1 MFEDLHGQSHYH
13 EAGVW
18 GLTDIENKCVAAK
31 GEGGGRGMEWE
42 FGISRCKLVYIE
54 WINSKV
60 RLYSTENYIQYLV
73 INHNEKDIKQN
84 VYIYIT
90 QSLRYM
96 VEINTTL

>member
-1 MFEDLHGQSHYH
+1 M
-13 EAGVW
+13 
-18 GLTDIENKCVAAK
+18 AAK

-84 VYIYIT
+84 VYISIT
-90 QSLRYM
+90 QSLHYM

>member
-1 MFEDLHGQSHYH
+1 M
-13 EAGVW
+13 
-18 GLTDIENKCVAAK
+18 AAK

>member
-1 MFEDLHGQSHYH
+1 
-13 EAGVW
+13 
-18 GLTDIENKCVAAK
+18 
-31 GEGGGRGMEWE
+31 MEWE

>member
-1 MFEDLHGQSHYH
+1 MTQMNSSTKRTHRHREQTYGCQR
-13 EAGVW
+13 
-18 GLTDIENKCVAAK
+18 
-31 GEGGGRGMEWE
+31 GGKDWE

>member
-1 MFEDLHGQSHYH
+1 MVAKAE
-13 EAGVW
+13 W
-18 GLTDIENKCVAAK
+18 GGK
-31 GEGGGRGMEWE
+31 GMEWE

>member
-1 MFEDLHGQSHYH
+1 
-13 EAGVW
+13 
-18 GLTDIENKCVAAK
+18 
-31 GEGGGRGMEWE
+31 MEWE

-54 WINSKV
+54 CINSKV

-90 QSLRYM
+90 QSLHYM

>member
-1 MFEDLHGQSHYH
+1 
-13 EAGVW
+13 
-18 GLTDIENKCVAAK
+18 
-31 GEGGGRGMEWE
+31 MEWE

-54 WINSKV
+54 CINSKV
-60 RLYSTENYIQYLV
+60 RLYSTKNYIQYLV

-90 QSLRYM
+90 QSLCYM

>member
-1 MFEDLHGQSHYH
+1 MH
-13 EAGVW
+13 
-18 GLTDIENKCVAAK
+18 
-31 GEGGGRGMEWE
+31 
-42 FGISRCKLVYIE
+42 ISVYKID
-54 WINSKV
+54 KQQV
-60 RLYSTENYIQYLV
+60 LLYSTGNSIQYLV

>member
-1 MFEDLHGQSHYH
+1 
-13 EAGVW
+13 
-18 GLTDIENKCVAAK
+18 
-31 GEGGGRGMEWE
+31 MEWE

-84 VYIYIT
+84 VYISIT
-90 QSLRYM
+90 QSLHYM